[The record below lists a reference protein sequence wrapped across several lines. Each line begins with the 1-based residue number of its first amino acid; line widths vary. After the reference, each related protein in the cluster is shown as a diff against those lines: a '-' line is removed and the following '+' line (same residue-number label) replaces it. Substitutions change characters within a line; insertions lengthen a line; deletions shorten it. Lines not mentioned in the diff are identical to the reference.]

1 MRLLA
6 LKTVLFLNLMA
17 CLINSCH
24 AMCEV
29 VARQFE
35 QRHGI
40 PDKLLMAISLVE
52 SGRKMPGHGMVAW
65 PWTIN
70 ANGKSY
76 MFPTKAEAMA
86 KVLQLQSQG
95 IQSIDVGCMQINLKH
110 HPNAFR
116 NLSEAFDPYS
126 NISYA
131 ARFLKKKMTD
141 HGCWHTA
148 VAHYHSAVPHI
159 SAPYKNRVLTTW
171 AKIQKSYVNPQAKLT
186 ATLFNKQ
193 EKHCGQFETH
203 VDCAEGRKMPVMVQF
218 APYGLNRGSQPQPI
232 SQEKEIIHPQQQA
245 GGIKGGFFQIN
256 ATGSGRSAKSASL
269 MQVAQQRGV
278 IGKAAFKMKQ
288 LPLQKLPIPLSSSG
302 RRGFFPIK

>member
-1 MRLLA
+1 
-6 LKTVLFLNLMA
+6 
-17 CLINSCH
+17 
-24 AMCEV
+24 MCEM

-95 IQSIDVGCMQINLKH
+95 TQSIDVGCMQINLKH
-110 HPNAFR
+110 HPDAFR
-116 NLSEAFDPYS
+116 NLSEAFDPHT
-126 NISYA
+126 NIAYA

-171 AKIQKSYVNPQAKLT
+171 AKIQKSYIAPQSALT

-193 EKHCGQFETH
+193 SKHCGQFETQA
-203 VDCAEGRKMPVMVQF
+203 DCTEGRKIPVMVQF
-218 APYGLNRGSQPQPI
+218 APYGLNRGIQPQPI
-232 SQEKEIIHPQQQA
+232 SQEKDVIQPQQQTA
-245 GGIKGGFFQIN
+245 GIKKGFFQIN
-256 ATGSGRSAKSASL
+256 ATSNGRSANSPSL
-269 MQVAQQRGV
+269 MQAAQKRKM
-278 IGKAAFKMKQ
+278 IGKATFKIKQ
-288 LPLQKLPIPLSSSG
+288 LSLQKLPMPLSSSG